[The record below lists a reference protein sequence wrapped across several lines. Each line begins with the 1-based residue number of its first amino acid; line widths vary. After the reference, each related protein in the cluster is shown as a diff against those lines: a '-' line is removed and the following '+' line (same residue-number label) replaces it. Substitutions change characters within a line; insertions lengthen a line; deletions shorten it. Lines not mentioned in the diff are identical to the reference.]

1 MSQVAAKK
9 KLSIRNERVHVTAH
23 FHEQGSVLAGTA
35 AGFCDG
41 FEVEIDIES
50 DEPPEAIAFL
60 VRMARQMC
68 FTEQAL
74 SEHTPVKVT
83 PRLNGQPLDWKKVKQ
98 NDGK

>member
-1 MSQVAAKK
+1 MSQVATKK
-9 KLSIRNERVHVTAH
+9 KLSIRNERVRVIAH

-41 FEVEIDIES
+41 FEIEIDLES
-50 DEPPEAIAFL
+50 DEPAESIAFL

-74 SEHTPVKVT
+74 SGVTPIKVI
-83 PRLNGQPLDWKKVKQ
+83 PRLNGYLLE
-98 NDGK
+98 DGKTK